1 MAVKTK
7 KSEEKEKEV
16 FKVEVTKA
24 TECSNGSI
32 MLNMTVNGVKI
43 YGAFYR
49 TVEAKKG
56 KHAGEEIGLIDF
68 PKRKGKK
75 DGEDA
80 YFDTVSFF
88 IDDETM
94 AEIEKQIES
103 LLE

>member
-7 KSEEKEKEV
+7 KSEEKAKSF

-32 MLNMTVNGVKI
+32 MLNMAVNGVKI

-56 KHAGEEIGLIDF
+56 KHVGEEIGVIDF
-68 PKRKGKK
+68 PQRKGKK
-75 DGEDA
+75 DGKDA

-94 AEIEKQIES
+94 EEIEKQIES
-103 LLE
+103 LLA